1 MSPSHPTDTSFDPRE
16 PIPGY
21 VTRELIGR
29 GGFGEVWKA
38 EAPGGLAKAIKIVHA
53 GIDSHRAEREL
64 RALQRIK
71 DVRHPL
77 ILSIERIE
85 IASGT
90 LVIVTELADS
100 SLRDLFRKSRDKGL
114 PGVPRDKLLPLLR
127 DAADALDYIY
137 EEHSLQHLDIKP
149 ENLLI
154 VGNRLKLGDFGLLK
168 NIYERGASLVSGL
181 TPTYAPPELFEG
193 KPTRQSDQYSL
204 AIVYQHMLTG
214 ELPFEGATSAQ
225 LAREHLAGVP
235 RLTLLPRSERPI
247 IARALSKVP
256 SERFTSCAELI
267 ACLAAA
273 PPDPPDPPQ
282 PVAGAAPQPSVAFR
296 TQTVSVDL
304 PAPAR
309 NGGGDGKES
318 ADLSVLWPSG
328 DLPKTAPD
336 PVLGAIETSLRPTAR
351 STDSSTRRS
360 SAIPGTGFAPTLFIG
375 IGATGGLVLRELRR
389 RLSDAFGPLE
399 SVPAFQMLLLDTDGK
414 QINSLIHNKDEW
426 ADVDVVA
433 LPLRRPEDY
442 NFRESGLSRWLHRR
456 WLYNMPRSLST
467 EGYRPLGRLAF
478 VDHGQRMLVSL
489 RTALGKAA
497 SADNVAKAAAAT
509 GLPFRQGH
517 VRVVLVA
524 SISGATGSGILLDL
538 AYAVRG
544 ELKKRGC
551 SDEDVLAIL
560 LHSAP
565 QAASDRDKAV
575 ANAYATL
582 SELGHYSSPGRFYP
596 GERAVDAP
604 SFHGDNRTFG
614 GAYLVNLGAGV
625 DAPAWTAAAAQFAEY
640 LFCTTATPAKL
651 VIDAARHADEGLVT
665 TNASAVLLRSLDV
678 RRMDCPDGADVVQA
692 LQHACRDVVSLWQ
705 TGRPSPPADGAS
717 TAPPNPVALLETSE
731 RPIVPKPDPTQLRAG
746 EWLTEEGF
754 EATALQQTARSIA
767 EQVWGGPE
775 PEFLRR
781 LFAQHCGS
789 DEVRGEARAQ
799 AAQTAEQMLDRL
811 LGEAEETPEAKPQPT
826 PWREHIRNCLA
837 AQASA
842 VGQRLVTRLRGLVDD
857 PDGGVQAARSAADA
871 LSEKLKC
878 LRSRLGEQRQ
888 ALQGMLKDRLREIT
902 AEPPPAKSSP
912 LGWFRRQRT
921 EAIRPP
927 LVDELA
933 AYATSRLDAARLTAL
948 QPYLD
953 QVEAPISDLAEQ
965 LNHLSCDLTSLA
977 AEFPVSPVTVD
988 AALGDAAE
996 SSSAARAYALH
1007 IGEALRRDREQIARS
1022 VAREF
1027 NLGVFT
1033 GEQKLQRFLGQHG
1046 QLQHTLVA
1054 PLRRVAR
1061 QVVLDEIRQST
1072 QQLIE
1077 ESAGAAAAG
1086 QESPCARLVAEFIR
1100 ERGAERIGTHDRL
1113 IVLVPESVDP
1123 RPLQEAFAA
1132 CKSATL
1138 VSGRTCGITLCW
1150 ERGPRPLEDVA
1161 DEIVQR
1167 QDVYRQLAD
1176 KLHAREDV
1184 DWGPLAPPRAESR
1197 EVRFDD
1203 VVVRSP

>member
-1 MSPSHPTDTSFDPRE
+1 MSSSYPTDSPFDPHE

-85 IASGT
+85 IVSGT

-100 SLRDLFRKSRDKGL
+100 SLRDLFRKSRDKAL
-114 PGVPRDKLLPLLR
+114 PGVPRENLLALLR

-137 EEHSLQHLDIKP
+137 DEYSLQHLDIKP
-149 ENLLI
+149 ENLLV

-256 SERFTSCAELI
+256 SERFASCAELI
-267 ACLAAA
+267 SSLAAA
-273 PPDPPDPPQ
+273 PPDPPEPQ
-282 PVAGAAPQPSVAFR
+282 EPVADAPPLPSVAFR

-304 PAPAR
+304 PTPSH
-309 NGGGDGKES
+309 GGDDGTDTAGLS
-318 ADLSVLWPSG
+318 ALWPSG
-328 DLPKTAPD
+328 DLPKIAPD
-336 PVLGAIETSLRPTAR
+336 AVLGAIETSLRPTPR
-351 STDSSTRRS
+351 TTDSSTRRS
-360 SAIPGTGFAPTLFIG
+360 SAIPGAGFAPTLFIG

-389 RLSDAFGPLE
+389 RLSDAFGPLDA
-399 SVPAFQMLLLDTDGK
+399 VPAFQMLLLDTDGR
-414 QINSLIHNKDEW
+414 QINSLIRNKDEW

-442 NFRESGLSRWLHRR
+442 KFRESGLNRWLHRR

-467 EGYRPLGRLAF
+467 EGYRPLGRLAL
-478 VDHGQRMLVSL
+478 VDHGPRAVVSL
-489 RTALGKAA
+489 RTALAKAA
-497 SADNVAKAAAAT
+497 SAENVAKAADAT
-509 GLPFRQGH
+509 GLPFRPGH

-544 ELKKRGC
+544 ELKKRSC
-551 SDEDVLAIL
+551 SDEDVLALL

-565 QAASDRDKAV
+565 YAAADRDKAV

-582 SELGHYSSPGRFYP
+582 SELGHYSSPGRYYP
-596 GERAVDAP
+596 GERAIEAP

-614 GAYLVNLGAGV
+614 GAYLVNLGSAV
-625 DAPAWTAAAAQFAEY
+625 DAAAWTAAAAQIAEY
-640 LFCTTATPAKL
+640 LFCTTATPARL
-651 VIDAARHADEGLVT
+651 VVDAARHSDEGLVR
-665 TNASAVLLRSLDV
+665 TNPSTVLLRSLDV
-678 RRMDCPDGADVVQA
+678 RRLDCPDGKDVA
-692 LQHACRDVVSLWQ
+692 ESIQHACRDVVALWQ
-705 TGRPSPPADGAS
+705 TGRPSPPAAPAS
-717 TAPPNPVALLETSE
+717 AATPNPVALLAGNEPTVAEQPDQSE
-731 RPIVPKPDPTQLRAG
+731 VRAG
-746 EWLTEEGF
+746 EWLAEEGLN
-754 EATALQQTARSIA
+754 ATALQQMARIIA
-767 EQVWGGPE
+767 EQVWGGSE
-775 PEFLRR
+775 REFLRR
-781 LFAQHCGS
+781 LFAQHCPA
-789 DEVRGEARAQ
+789 DDVRAEGRAP
-799 AAQTAEQMLDRL
+799 AVQTARQMLDRL
-811 LGEAEETPEAKPQPT
+811 LGESPEAPGAKPQPT

-837 AQASA
+837 AHAA
-842 VGQRLVTRLRGLVDD
+842 DAGQRLVTRLRGLVDD
-857 PDGGVQAARSAADA
+857 PDAGVEAARSAAEA
-871 LSEKLKC
+871 LTRLLKD
-878 LRSRLGEQRQ
+878 LRSRLGAERQ
-888 ALQGMLKDRLREIT
+888 ALQRTLQDRVREIA
-902 AEPPPAKSSP
+902 AEPPPAKSSRFA
-912 LGWFRRQRT
+912 WFRPRQT
-921 EAIRPP
+921 TLVRPP
-927 LVDELA
+927 LVEELA
-933 AYATSRLDAARLTAL
+933 SYAVSRLDAARLAAL
-948 QPYLD
+948 QPFLD
-953 QVEAPISDLAEQ
+953 QVEAPISDLTDQ
-965 LNHLSCDLTSLA
+965 LNHLARDLTSLA
-977 AEFPVSPVTVD
+977 AEFPVPPGTAES
-988 AALGDAAE
+988 LSGDAGD
-996 SSSAARAYALH
+996 SRSAARDYALR
-1007 IGEALRRDREQIARS
+1007 IGDALRHDREPIARA
-1022 VAREF
+1022 VARQF
-1027 NLGVFT
+1027 NQHVLT
-1033 GEQKLQRFLGQHG
+1033 GEQKLQRFLGLHG

-1061 QVVLDEIRQST
+1061 QVVLDQVRQST

-1077 ESAGAAAAG
+1077 ESARDAAAG
-1086 QESPCARLVAEFIR
+1086 QVSACARLVDEFIQ
-1100 ERGAERIGTHDRL
+1100 ERGAERIATHERL
-1113 IVLVPESVDP
+1113 LVLAPESVDP
-1123 RPLQEAFAA
+1123 RQLQEAFA
-1132 CKSATL
+1132 SSRFATL
-1138 VSGRTCGITLCW
+1138 VSGRTNGITLCW

-1167 QDVYRQLAD
+1167 QELYRQLAD

-1184 DWGPLAPPRAESR
+1184 DWGPLASPRAKSR
-1197 EVRFDD
+1197 EARFDD